1 MNKLKRLIIRL
12 MIETRRD
19 CLARVVCGYQAGYS
33 WQVLGYQSKREY
45 DKDLALS
52 LYRQR
57 AKRHLTL

>member
-1 MNKLKRLIIRL
+1 MDKLKKMINKLI
-12 MIETRRD
+12 IETRRD
-19 CLARVVCGYQAGYS
+19 CLARVVYGYQAGYS

-57 AKRHLTL
+57 AKRHHTL

>member
-1 MNKLKRLIIRL
+1 MDKLKKMINKLI
-12 MIETRRD
+12 IETRRD

-57 AKRHLTL
+57 AKRHHTL